1 MGGIGAGMVCLDGT
15 GSLSHISINHK
26 PQIFNQPYT
35 YSAIYVGGNQNNA
48 RVIEGPVPKFKI
60 FGAANT
66 GNGLAHSTF
75 GLPRFDSSTFN
86 SRFPFGNI
94 EFKDDSFDIKASLKG
109 WSPFIPTEED
119 SSSLPLAAIEYEFT
133 NKTDPSIIILS

>member
-1 MGGIGAGMVCLDGT
+1 MVCLDGT

-94 EFKDDSFDIKASLKG
+94 EFTDDSFDIKASLKG

-133 NKTDPSIIILS
+133 NKTKNLFLHIC